1 MGEPAELGESE
12 EELKE
17 TDGSEP
23 EEPTEHSEL
32 PEAELEDS
40 EDPRTEPLVLAN
52 TCTIYKLKDG
62 GCGQTVIPCAVVA
75 TALEFESGLFVGTC
89 AEHGYTREVG
99 TKTLE
104 YPGKE
109 VVITIYKKG
118 VEPAELNESEEEL
131 KETDGSELEDSEEE
145 PEDSDEP
152 ANDEA
157 IAPEE
162 DHFFLHCH

>member
-40 EDPRTEPLVLAN
+40 EDPNTEPLVLAN

-62 GCGQTVIPCAVVA
+62 VCGQTVIPCAVVA
-75 TALEFESGLFVGTC
+75 IALEFESGLFVGTC

-109 VVITIYKKG
+109 VVITLYKEG
-118 VEPAELNESEEEL
+118 VEPAALNGSEEEL
-131 KETDGSELEDSEEE
+131 KETDGSEPEEPTEDSELVEAEPEDSEEE

-152 ANDEA
+152 AND
-157 IAPEE
+157 
-162 DHFFLHCH
+162 